1 MRWEKKNPS
10 FTTIEQVIEYNS
22 GTTVQELLFSQ
33 ENDEDPYLF
42 GLECCKK
49 LH

>member
-22 GTTVQELLFSQ
+22 GTTVQELLFRRRMMKIHIYSVWISA
-33 ENDEDPYLF
+33 
-42 GLECCKK
+42 
-49 LH
+49 